1 MNYLTDANRF
11 GTKMLE
17 KMGWSKGKGLGVNLD
32 GEQNFIRVSHK
43 ADQKGIGYQERD
55 DQWTIHANDFNSLL
69 RSLDNSTNVSD
80 AGEENPVNETE
91 PENEYRGFGFN
102 NIDKKVKKLK
112 SIKSKISG
120 KSLEEMSKNSKV
132 RVHYRKFTR
141 GKDISK
147 YSEQDLANIFG
158 KKIESK
164 ENGDMNDEQ
173 QQENTGENESTSHD
187 YGIPTIQSETTM
199 IDYFKIKKNKLLKR
213 DHENDDDEP
222 LVEDK
227 SQKKRCKKDKKNKTK
242 TNDEIIDV
250 DAMRSKTLK
259 EKKKCKKSKKKT
271 RTNET
276 IILSD
281 ENSDCEI
288 IEKQKKKKKKDK
300 TKEKNIK
307 IIDSGSPIESNSTIV
322 DETIETEEIFEKPSK
337 KKKRSTVESEVMASE
352 NVESNQNT
360 QFVECILNTL
370 LNVNNSRTNSSTV
383 LAAAAASNSNDDSES
398 DELIQKLEQNSI
410 AMETY
415 EINRY
420 QAEMFR
426 FVDLNGFPNANLS
439 ELSGYGYNKNIE
451 LKVTAKTQ
459 DRSRINDLWDY
470 ALINK
475 YGKDVI
481 RTKKKQQYSIRTL
494 KKKNLFKAL

>member
-1 MNYLTDANRF
+1 
-11 GTKMLE
+11 
-17 KMGWSKGKGLGVNLD
+17 MGWSKGKGLGVNLD

-69 RSLDNSTNVSD
+69 KSLDNSTNVSEK
-80 AGEENPVNETE
+80 GEENSVDETQ
-91 PENEYRGFGFN
+91 PENGYRGFGFN

-158 KKIESK
+158 KKIESEEK
-164 ENGDMNDEQ
+164 RDMNDQ
-173 QQENTGENESTSHD
+173 QQQDTGENDTTSHD

-199 IDYFKIKKNKLLKR
+199 IDYFKVKKNKLLKR
-213 DHENDDDEP
+213 DHENYDAEP
-222 LVEDK
+222 LVEDE
-227 SQKKRCKKDKKNKTK
+227 SQRKRCKKDKKSKTK
-242 TNDEIIDV
+242 TYDEFINV
-250 DAMRSKTLK
+250 DAMLSRTPK

-271 RTNET
+271 ETNGT

-288 IEKQKKKKKKDK
+288 IEKQKKKKKKNKTK
-300 TKEKNIK
+300 TKEKNFK
-307 IIDSGSPIESNSTIV
+307 IIASEIPIESNSTIA
-322 DETIETEEIFEKPSK
+322 DEITIEKDNEEIFEKPSK

-370 LNVNNSRTNSSTV
+370 LNVNNSRTNSPTV
-383 LAAAAASNSNDDSES
+383 LAAATTSNSIVDSES

-481 RTKKKQQYSIRTL
+481 RNKKKQQYSIKTL